1 MEVLR
6 DGVLAFLSAVG
17 LTTCVWLAAGAFL
30 SREKRRNPGVL
41 LVLPLTGDAPAMT
54 QDVRELLRL
63 RREIPESVIVLEDRG
78 LTPES
83 RALAEYFSQRYQRI
97 ELREAATSG
106 GRRDHGGTDDKGR
119 HGPERDLPE

>member
-41 LVLPLTGDAPAMT
+41 LVLPLT
-54 QDVRELLRL
+54 
-63 RREIPESVIVLEDRG
+63 ESTIVLEDRG

-83 RALAEYFSQRYQRI
+83 RALAEYFSQRYRRV
-97 ELREAATSG
+97 ELREA
-106 GRRDHGGTDDKGR
+106 
-119 HGPERDLPE
+119 PPPP

>member
-1 MEVLR
+1 MELLR

-17 LTTCVWLAAGAFL
+17 LTTCVWLTAGAFL
-30 SREKRRNPGVL
+30 NREKRRNPGVL

-63 RREIPESVIVLEDRG
+63 RRELPESTIVLEDRG

-83 RALAEYFSQRYQRI
+83 RALAEYFCRKYTGV
-97 ELREAATSG
+97 ELRE
-106 GRRDHGGTDDKGR
+106 
-119 HGPERDLPE
+119 P

>member
-1 MEVLR
+1 MGMEVLR

-63 RREIPESVIVLEDRG
+63 LQKYLG
-78 LTPES
+78 
-83 RALAEYFSQRYQRI
+83 
-97 ELREAATSG
+97 
-106 GRRDHGGTDDKGR
+106 
-119 HGPERDLPE
+119 

>member
-41 LVLPLTGDAPAMT
+41 
-54 QDVRELLRL
+54 RELLRL

-97 ELREAATSG
+97 ELREAAPSG
-106 GRRDHGGTDDKGR
+106 GWRDHGGTDDKGR